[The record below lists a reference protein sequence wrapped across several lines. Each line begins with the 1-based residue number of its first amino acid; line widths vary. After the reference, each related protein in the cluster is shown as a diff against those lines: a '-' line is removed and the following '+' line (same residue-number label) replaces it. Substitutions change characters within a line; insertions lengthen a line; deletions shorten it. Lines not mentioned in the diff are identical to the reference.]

1 MAPFSQPTLPAA
13 VLHAH
18 APVSEPF
25 PLSSDLAFYLPSKIS
40 GKYRIYPQ
48 ALLTNHGFP
57 D

>member
-25 PLSSDLAFYLPSKIS
+25 PLSSDLAFYLLSKIF
-40 GKYRIYPQ
+40 GKYRINPQ
-48 ALLTNHGFP
+48 ALLNNQCFL